1 MELTDQEQQI
11 VDAMKDLGATAEDRM
26 KTADDISRKVGIS
39 KSFVANILIN
49 MANKKIVKRVVRQK
63 AAGYYLLQVQ

>member
-11 VDAMKDLGATAEDRM
+11 VDAMKDLGATAEDKM
-26 KTADDISRKVGIS
+26 KTADDISRKAGIS

-49 MANKKIVKRVVRQK
+49 MANKKILKRVVRQK
-63 AAGYYLLQVQ
+63 AAGYYLLQTQ